1 MPSASATL
9 SFSEAPP
16 AGALLRWY
24 DRHRR
29 VLPWRAS
36 RGQAADPYHVWLS
49 EIMLQ
54 QTTVAAVMPYY
65 RRFLALFPSVQSL
78 ADAEDG
84 AVLSAWAGL
93 GYYARARNLHAC
105 ARAVSVLG
113 GFPDTVEGLRSLPGI
128 GAYTSA
134 AIAAIAF
141 GHPVVP
147 VDGNVERVTAR
158 LFAIDTPL
166 PLARRAIGQAAATLN
181 AEPEAR
187 ARPSDFAQ
195 ALFDLGAT
203 ICTPRNPACT
213 ICPWMGSCQARASGR
228 AGELPVKA
236 AKAVRP
242 QRHGAV
248 FLLSDAGGRLLLR
261 RRPPS
266 GLLGGMTEFPGT
278 AWTDAPW
285 QAAGLQAQAPMPAD
299 WRHAGAVTHVFTHFA
314 LTLQVYAATVGQV
327 PDTLLQQGF
336 LRAPDAMAGEA
347 LPTLMRKCV
356 DLLQ

>member
-1 MPSASATL
+1 
-9 SFSEAPP
+9 
-16 AGALLRWY
+16 
-24 DRHRR
+24 
-29 VLPWRAS
+29 
-36 RGQAADPYHVWLS
+36 
-49 EIMLQ
+49 MLQ

-65 RRFLALFPSVQSL
+65 RRFLELFPSVQAL
-78 ADAEDG
+78 AAAEDG

-105 ARAVSVLG
+105 ARAVARLG
-113 GFPDTVEGLRSLPGI
+113 GFPDTVEGLRSLPGV
-128 GAYTSA
+128 GAYSSA

-141 GHPVVP
+141 GRPVVP

-181 AEPEAR
+181 REPEAR
-187 ARPSDFAQ
+187 ARPSDFVQ

-213 ICPWMGSCQARASGR
+213 ICPWMNFCEARVQGR

-236 AKAVRP
+236 AKPVRP

-248 FLLSDAGGRLLLR
+248 FLLSDGEGRLLLR
-261 RRPPS
+261 RRPPT

-278 AWTDAPW
+278 AWRDGPW
-285 QAAGLQAQAPMPAD
+285 EPAEALAAAPMQAD
-299 WRHAGAVTHVFTHFA
+299 WQHVGPVTHVFTHFA
-314 LTLQVYAATVGQV
+314 LTLQVHAARVERV
-327 PDTLLQQGF
+327 PEIVLRNGF
-336 LRAPDAMAGEA
+336 LRAPDAMAAEA
-347 LPTLMRKCV
+347 LPSLMRKCL
-356 DLLQ
+356 DLPR